1 MVLCVDEKT
10 GIQTLERAQGWLR
23 LPNGKALTGFNH
35 EYKRHGTTTL
45 FAALETATGLVKVGH
60 YQRRRRR
67 EFLDFMNNVVAAYQD
82 KGIHVILDNL
92 NTHKPKEDRWL
103 KRHPNVHFHFTPT
116 HASWMNQ
123 VEIWLSLL
131 WRYALRGASFTSPR
145 QVRQAID
152 RFIEAYN
159 PTAEPFEWKAAEIH
173 PTAPKR

>member
-92 NTHKPKEDRWL
+92 NTHTTERGS
-103 KRHPNVHFHFTPT
+103 VAE
-116 HASWMNQ
+116 ASSQ
-123 VEIWLSLL
+123 RALSLYPDSRIL
-131 WRYALRGASFTSPR
+131 
-145 QVRQAID
+145 D
-152 RFIEAYN
+152 
-159 PTAEPFEWKAAEIH
+159 EPGGNLA
-173 PTAPKR
+173 